1 GRIVR
6 AVRIPVTADIEAGF
20 GGAPDEVAE
29 SCLAVLEAGA
39 VGVNLEDRSRDRAR
53 LSDIVVQSERI
64 QAVKEAA
71 ARAGG
76 ALVVNART
84 DVFLGSIGAPE
95 TRLDEAVRRCNAY
108 RAAGADCLFV
118 PGVADD
124 ETIARL
130 ANAIEGPLNVLAVP
144 GTPPVARLASLGV
157 RRVSLGSGPM
167 RATMG
172 LLRRIAREL
181 LETGTYAALTSD
193 AIPYE
198 EANRLFTGG

>member
-1 GRIVR
+1 
-6 AVRIPVTADIEAGF
+6 
-20 GGAPDEVAE
+20 
-29 SCLAVLEAGA
+29 
-39 VGVNLEDRSRDRAR
+39 
-53 LSDIVVQSERI
+53 
-64 QAVKEAA
+64 
-71 ARAGG
+71 
-76 ALVVNART
+76 VNART

-118 PGVADD
+118 PGVADE

-198 EANRLFTGG
+198 EANRLFTRG